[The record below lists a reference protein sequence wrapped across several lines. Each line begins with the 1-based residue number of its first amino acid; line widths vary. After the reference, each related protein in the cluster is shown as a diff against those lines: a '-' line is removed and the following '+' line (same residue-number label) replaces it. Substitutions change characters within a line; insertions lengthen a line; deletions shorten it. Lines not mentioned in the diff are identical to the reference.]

1 MCNQSA
7 EGAPLLLAGVQIASK
22 HLGNPETIASFN
34 GFEALAVDISE
45 GKSCVHTCARACNL
59 TCVYMYVCIEI
70 DR

>member
-7 EGAPLLLAGVQIASK
+7 EGALLLLAGVQIASK

-45 GKSCVHTCARACNL
+45 SPVCTHVPVHAILHVCIC
-59 TCVYMYVCIEI
+59 MYV
-70 DR
+70 